1 MISKSKSRL
10 QQFIRAIFVIYYWF
24 VCTAALI
31 TLSEKLYFNSQIVS
45 IIAFSLLVL
54 SIIIFG
60 LNIFWYQKGD
70 KAITIELTNNDLNIL
85 VKKNLWIVSLTSL
98 LLLVVYWMM
107 QVNYQFEYFAIL
119 VSFGLVPPLAW
130 SFIKMVRAKTILN
143 RREESL

>member
-1 MISKSKSRL
+1 MISKSKSRF
-10 QQFIRAIFVIYYWF
+10 QQFIRAILIIYYWF

-31 TLSEKLYFNSQIVS
+31 TLSEKLNFNSQIVS
-45 IIAFSLLVL
+45 IIAFSILVL

-60 LNIFWYQKGD
+60 LNIIWYQKDD
-70 KAITIELTNNDLNIL
+70 KKTTIKLTNNDLNIL

-107 QVNYQFEYFAIL
+107 QVNYQLEYFAIL